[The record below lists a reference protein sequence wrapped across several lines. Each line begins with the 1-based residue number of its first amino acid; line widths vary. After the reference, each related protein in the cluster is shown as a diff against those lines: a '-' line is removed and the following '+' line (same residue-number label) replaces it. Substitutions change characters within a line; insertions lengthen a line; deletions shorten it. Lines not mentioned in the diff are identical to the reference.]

1 MPRLKCVISAVLFCA
16 AIVFFATSANADT
29 TYTYTGQQ
37 LTDVERLGCLP
48 TPCLNF
54 PGTFFIDGFFTVA
67 TPLAA
72 NLNDAPVNFI
82 NFAFSS
88 EGLTDNLAEEEA
100 EAAEPGGGPF
110 PSPGGFNVSTNASGQ
125 IDKWLISL
133 IGGELQP
140 AELDLFTGFGLNECP
155 NPHFCT
161 PILDED
167 TVFNSNNETQATNL
181 DHPGTWIVSTSV
193 PSVPEPASGTLL
205 IAGLVGLAGLAL
217 KKSL

>member
-1 MPRLKCVISAVLFCA
+1 MPSLKSSISAALFCLVMIFCVA
-16 AIVFFATSANADT
+16 PANADT

-88 EGLTDNLAEEEA
+88 EGITDNIAQEEA

-110 PSPGGFNVSTNASGQ
+110 PSPGGFNVSTNAAGQ

-140 AELDLFTGFGLNECP
+140 AELDLLTGFGLNECP

-161 PILDED
+161 PILSED

-181 DHPGTWIVSTSV
+181 DHPGTWTVSTTGS
-193 PSVPEPASGTLL
+193 SVPEPSSALL
-205 IAGLVGLAGLAL
+205 LGVALLGLTGIALRRAI
-217 KKSL
+217 

>member
-1 MPRLKCVISAVLFCA
+1 MPTLKSFTPAVLLSLV
-16 AIVFFATSANADT
+16 IVFFAPLANPDT
-29 TYTYTGQQ
+29 TYSYTGQR
-37 LTDVERLGCLP
+37 LTNVERLGCLP

-88 EGLTDNLAEEEA
+88 EGLTDNIAEEKA

-110 PSPGGFNVSTNASGQ
+110 PSPGGFNVSTNGSGQ

-140 AELDLFTGFGLNECP
+140 AELDLFTGFGLKECP

-161 PILDED
+161 PILNED

-181 DHPGTWIVSTSV
+181 DHPGTWTVSTTAT
-193 PSVPEPASGTLL
+193 SVPEPPSATLL
-205 IAGLVGLAGLAL
+205 IAGLVGLVGFAL
-217 KKSL
+217 KKTL